1 MHEVVYYGAMIWMTG
16 LLCVCIG
23 MVIRSRSTLVRI
35 LALDTVTLVLV
46 ALLIL
51 YSTTTE
57 SSFYLD
63 AALMLALL
71 SFVSTLVAARYHSEG
86 RIF

>member
-1 MHEVVYYGAMIWMTG
+1 MHDVVFYGALFWITG
-16 LLCVCIG
+16 LLCICIG
-23 MVIRSRSTLVRI
+23 MVIRSHSGLVRI

-51 YSTTTE
+51 YSATTQ
-57 SSFYLD
+57 SSYYLD

-71 SFVSTLVAARYHSEG
+71 SFVSTIVVARYHSEG

>member
-1 MHEVVYYGAMIWMTG
+1 MHEIVFYGAMIWMTG

-23 MVIRSRSTLVRI
+23 MVIRARSALVRI
-35 LALDTVTLVLV
+35 LALDTLTLVLV

-71 SFVSTLVAARYHSEG
+71 SFLSTIAAARYHSER

>member
-23 MVIRSRSTLVRI
+23 MVIRSRSALVRI

>member
-1 MHEVVYYGAMIWMTG
+1 MHDLVFYGAMIWMTA
-16 LLCVCIG
+16 LLGVSILL
-23 MVIRSRSTLVRI
+23 VIRAPSGLVRV

-51 YSTTTE
+51 YSTTTG

-71 SFVSTLVAARYHSEG
+71 SFLSTVVAARYHSEG

>member
-1 MHEVVYYGAMIWMTG
+1 MHDLVFYSAMIWMTA
-16 LLCVCIG
+16 LLGVS
-23 MVIRSRSTLVRI
+23 MLLVIRAPSALVRI

-51 YSTTTE
+51 YSTTTG

-71 SFVSTLVAARYHSEG
+71 SFVSTVAAARYHSEG